1 MANHK
6 NPANNNGEPVDVFLF
21 IFKHD
26 AAVFDFAP
34 SMKDKVYKFNYS
46 LYEETR
52 GGWEDTDT
60 MSGLF
65 IDNFD
70 RAAELGKGIMI
81 LNYSTHFA
89 DITKAVIEA
98 LNKEDP
104 GHVFCLSF
112 FHDDEITGSLR
123 RKTRVFNMLNH
134 KFSTIESMLDYP
146 FIKKFEIPYNFD
158 ISEEYLTDIL
168 NELYF

>member
-6 NPANNNGEPVDVFLF
+6 KPAKNNGEPVDVFLF
-21 IFKHD
+21 IFRHN
-26 AAVFDFAP
+26 AVVFDFAP

-46 LYEETR
+46 LYEETE
-52 GGWEDTDT
+52 GLEPTDT
-60 MSGLF
+60 LSDLF

-70 RAAELGKGIMI
+70 RAAELGKGIMV
-81 LNYSTHFA
+81 LYYNTDFA
-89 DITKAVIEA
+89 KITKAVIDA

-112 FHDDEITGSLR
+112 FHDDEITSKFP
-123 RKTRVFNMLNH
+123 RKTRVFNMLDQ

-146 FIKKFEIPYNFD
+146 FIKKFDIPYNFD

-168 NELYF
+168 NELYFC